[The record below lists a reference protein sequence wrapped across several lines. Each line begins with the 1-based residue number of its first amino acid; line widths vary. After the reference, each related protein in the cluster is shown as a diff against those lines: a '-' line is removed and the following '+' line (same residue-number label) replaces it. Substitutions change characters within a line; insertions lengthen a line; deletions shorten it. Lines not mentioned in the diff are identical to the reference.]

1 MAIIGGSPLGLIG
14 VQSTDFRGRSTFN
27 GGGSRNVNVS
37 GFNESKGNIYYA
49 NDSGNSL
56 FTGRR
61 VSNPWPEVKFQDDGF
76 YDSTGSGDEAKGA
89 NAYKRS
95 AINKTDSEYDTSVLN
110 IIEKLAN
117 TKAALRPTDFAYCK
131 NLGVYP
137 NNRLVIVRR
146 FVGPSEDNLFTKMMG
161 GEIGPL
167 GVVITWIKEDENF
180 LSLDFGEVWDD
191 AEANFS
197 GILDGV
203 GKDFGRKSSSMGLGS
218 MAEGGFGGLPFP
230 AFSEIMT
237 RKFLAKM
244 GILNEDESYLPVGNP
259 NLIKQAKVRKTIDY
273 DQAGAG
279 LTAKLLFK
287 VTAEYELKFI
297 SGIDPT
303 IVWMDLISNFLRFG
317 TSKSDTFG
325 LKKDFSKSLKQWINN
340 PSLLVKKIAS
350 SLKGVITDSIE
361 KFKSEINQMVNGD
374 KAAESDNKDEREK
387 KKALAFVDKIGKNIE
402 DIMSKILSKYKI
414 KAIGIINALSGLP
427 STPWHITI
435 GNPMRP
441 IFTSGDMYMDTVT
454 LTLGS
459 QLSFNDLPTN
469 LTVEFTLNNARAL
482 GMQEIMSK
490 FNKGY
495 LRAITFSSK
504 MPLSYNE
511 INDTKVYATYS
522 ANTPGSVPGAAG
534 DSGTPP
540 GSSPG
545 LTPSNLNSQ
554 DVNTLKAEN
563 NKVPLNG
570 VKDAKGNLSFK
581 NDERLVIVD
590 KPDSATAILDKNKKP
605 YPTTTYTYVKNKDG
619 SFTEY
624 KTTLGDPN
632 KNETKIIEANNTDG
646 KKLSNMFNSKGVVLP
661 GAQKSMNGD
670 KNGGI
675 SGVNWDQS
683 SKPKQ
688 AQALSD
694 ASLGVKAGSDFSADV
709 ANRAAVPSV
718 STPANKP
725 TTPIIPA
732 PLFTVFPGQTSLKNK
747 R

>member
-1 MAIIGGSPLGLIG
+1 MAILGGSPLGLIG
-14 VQSTDFRGRSTFN
+14 VQSTTNRGRSTFN

-61 VSNPWPEVKFQDDGF
+61 VTNPWPEVKFQDTGF
-76 YDSTGSGDEAKGA
+76 YDSTGLSDESKGP

-95 AINKTDSEYDTSVLN
+95 AINKSDSEYDTSILN

-146 FVGPSEDNLFTKMMG
+146 FLGPSEDNLFTKMMG

-167 GVVITWIKEDENF
+167 GVVISWIKEDEDF
-180 LSLDFGEVWDD
+180 LSLDFGEVWEE
-191 AEANFS
+191 AEASFT
-197 GILDGV
+197 GILNSIGE
-203 GKDFGRKSSSMGLGS
+203 DFGKKAGMGLGS

-230 AFSEIMT
+230 GFSEIMT
-237 RKFLAKM
+237 RKFLGKL
-244 GILNEDESYLPVGNP
+244 GILNEEESYLPVGNP

-279 LTAKLLFK
+279 LTTTFSFK

-325 LKKDFSKSLKQWINN
+325 LSKKFSQNLKQWINN

-350 SLKGVITDSIE
+350 SLKGVITESIE
-361 KFKSEINQMVNGD
+361 KFKSEINQMVSSD
-374 KAAESDNKDEREK
+374 KAAESDSPDQREK
-387 KKALAFVDKIGKNIE
+387 NKALAFINKIGQNVE
-402 DIMSKILSKYKI
+402 SIMKKMLSKYKI

-441 IFTSGDMYMDTVT
+441 IFTSGDMYMDSVN
-454 LTLGS
+454 LKLGS

-469 LTVEFTLNNARAL
+469 LTVDFTLKNARAL
-482 GMQEIMSK
+482 GMQEIMAK

-495 LRAITFSSK
+495 LRAVNFTSK

-522 ANTPGSVPGAAG
+522 APSTPGTPGTPG
-534 DSGTPP
+534 VVGNSDTPP
-540 GSSPG
+540 GSESVI
-545 LTPSNLNSQ
+545 SDSQ
-554 DVNTLKAEN
+554 IVSVDTVKVVN
-563 NKVPLNG
+563 NKVPIKG
-570 VKDAKGNLSFK
+570 TKDDKGNLSFK
-581 NDERLVIVD
+581 DNEKLVIID
-590 KPDSATAILDKNKKP
+590 NAEGGDRKPAFS
-605 YPTTTYTYVKNKDG
+605 YTYVKNKDG
-619 SFTEY
+619 GFTEY
-624 KTTLGDPN
+624 KYDIKN
-632 KNETKIIEANNTDG
+632 KKNESKIIEAGTADAN
-646 KKLSNMFNSKGVVLP
+646 KLSNMFDSGGTVLAD
-661 GAQKSMNGD
+661 AQKSMKGID
-670 KNGGI
+670 KNGI
-675 SGVNWDQS
+675 SGVTDEKS
-683 SKPKQ
+683 KQ
-688 AQALSD
+688 AKKTLENSKKVDDTALTNSNK
-694 ASLGVKAGSDFSADV
+694 SLAKNPDL
-709 ANRAAVPSV
+709 VPG
-718 STPANKP
+718 PYEAKNNPP
-725 TTPIIPA
+725 TTPGKINLYNSNIDI
-732 PLFTVFPGQTSLKNK
+732 FKLKV
-747 R
+747 